1 MLVFGAVPIGSL
13 RGTVFWKGR
22 STEEGRGE
30 SEERRRSQGR
40 RLPGAYGTQEIC
52 QRGLRSRP
60 SATCGGVR
68 RDCDWRVSCG
78 DDIGVEPTGPVAPT
92 QAPGGRPVSA
102 RRAIDSEGA
111 GEGGVERTL
120 EFPDLGF
127 EGYISEVIVE
137 LRQHIRFPQLEQ
149 VAGGAGESRIV
160 CVPVVQQGAG
170 GGRDDIVGEIGF
182 FLILI
187 ILRIE

>member
-1 MLVFGAVPIGSL
+1 M
-13 RGTVFWKGR
+13 
-22 STEEGRGE
+22 
-30 SEERRRSQGR
+30 
-40 RLPGAYGTQEIC
+40 RLAG
-52 QRGLRSRP
+52 
-60 SATCGGVR
+60 
-68 RDCDWRVSCG
+68 SCG
-78 DDIGVEPTGPVAPT
+78 DDIGVEPADLLHPLERWETGIS
-92 QAPGGRPVSA
+92 QEGNSL
-102 RRAIDSEGA
+102 AIDSEGA